1 MGISDD
7 SAVASGPGEH
17 FNGRNA
23 TFAVGSVIVEMG
35 RV

>member
-1 MGISDD
+1 MGIANNSG
-7 SAVASGPGEH
+7 VASGPGEH